1 VQPHV
6 QPLASQELARPH
18 LVEENEGAEDLP
30 LRGREGASHLEAADI
45 VGWWQDHAFHAGR
58 HRLVG
63 PFSPLILFILP
74 TKRKWRRY
82 PLATNRARPAT
93 SGARFRA
100 RGVKLCHQAAR
111 GCHGHDWV
119 SNTG

>member
-58 HRLVG
+58 HRPVRTVLAAHLVY
-63 PFSPLILFILP
+63 PSNQAEMASISPCD
-74 TKRKWRRY
+74 KS
-82 PLATNRARPAT
+82 RPA
-93 SGARFRA
+93 GNVRREIPCP
-100 RGVKLCHQAAR
+100 RR
-111 GCHGHDWV
+111 
-119 SNTG
+119 